1 MFKQNEAK
9 RTHAEP
15 TTKWF
20 DRAPQLMSYPSKQ
33 HNYKR
38 GKSSMIATDNMHQ
51 GYIFRVCS
59 VVLLVVQRYRF
70 CWCCSFRLLAL
81 LNIPSWGWGGR
92 RGSMCLLFFVAAV
105 ALWVRVRGP
114 GANLN
119 TVKRIVTLHW
129 NQTNLIYIYK
139 TIHLKQ
145 VSIQMNL
152 KIPCTSCSD
161 WQPSTMPV
169 WIACFIV
176 LLLMLL
182 LAKVKVDVF
191 RVWPFSL

>member
-1 MFKQNEAK
+1 MFKENEANS
-9 RTHAEP
+9 THAEP
-15 TTKWF
+15 TKCFGRT
-20 DRAPQLMSYPSKQ
+20 PQSTSYPSKP

-38 GKSSMIATDNMHQ
+38 GKSPMISTDNMHQ

-59 VVLLVVQRYRF
+59 VVLLVVQCYRF
-70 CWCCSFRLLAL
+70 CWCCSFV
-81 LNIPSWGWGGR
+81 
-92 RGSMCLLFFVAAV
+92 CLLTSYTFLRVSTCMLHFVAAV
-105 ALWVRVRGP
+105 ALCVLVRGA
-114 GANLN
+114 GATLN

-129 NQTNLIYIYK
+129 TQTNLIYI
-139 TIHLKQ
+139 TIHRKK

-152 KIPCTSCSD
+152 KISCTSCSD
-161 WQPSTMPV
+161 WQPSTMRV
-169 WIACFIV
+169 SIACFIA

>member
-33 HNYKR
+33 PNYKR

-105 ALWVRVRGP
+105 ALCVPVRGP

-119 TVKRIVTLHW
+119 TVKTIVTLHW
-129 NQTNLIYIYK
+129 IQTYLLYIYISNSSEK
-139 TIHLKQ
+139 SKDSNEPINTLHFLFWLAAKH
-145 VSIQMNL
+145 NA
-152 KIPCTSCSD
+152 
-161 WQPSTMPV
+161 PV
-169 WIACFIV
+169 
-176 LLLMLL
+176 
-182 LAKVKVDVF
+182 D
-191 RVWPFSL
+191 SLFHCPAAHAAAGQGDAWCLQGMAI